1 MNTFLSSFVLLG
13 LLFPGISFA
22 ATQQMIGEYDDWV
35 AYYHKDAGGIVCY
48 MASAPKRDEGKYTK
62 RGDIYAVVTHRPG
75 EKSFDVVNFVAGYT
89 FKPGSKVT
97 VKIGKTTISRLF
109 TSEDKAW
116 AVSDKVDKELVN
128 AMKIINTNGIIVK
141 TIIPINGKNKNVL
154 CIFLLNNCFT
164 SSKKVGISLYSL
176 FKTYT

>member
-1 MNTFLSSFVLLG
+1 MNKFLLSLVLLG
-13 LLFPGISFA
+13 LFFPETTSA

-48 MASAPKRDEGKYTK
+48 MASTPKRDEGKYTK

-97 VKIGKTTISRLF
+97 VKIGKTTINRLF
-109 TSEDKAW
+109 TNEDKAW
-116 AVSDKVDKELVN
+116 AVSDKVDKELVT
-128 AMKIINTNGIIVK
+128 AMKKGERMIVHGVSSKGTNTKDTYSLAG
-141 TIIPINGKNKNVL
+141 
-154 CIFLLNNCFT
+154 FT
-164 SSKKVGISLYSL
+164 SAYKAISSKCNK
-176 FKTYT
+176 K

>member
-1 MNTFLSSFVLLG
+1 MNKILSSLVLFG
-13 LLFPGISFA
+13 LLFPNISSA

-109 TSEDKAW
+109 TNEDKAW

-128 AMKIINTNGIIVK
+128 AMKKGERMIVHGVSSKGTNTKDTYSLAG
-141 TIIPINGKNKNVL
+141 
-154 CIFLLNNCFT
+154 FT
-164 SSKKVGISLYSL
+164 SAYKAISSKCNK
-176 FKTYT
+176 K